1 MMRLWP
7 DTLVGRTIVVVLA
20 GVALSNLIALAIYAG
35 ERLDVLTSARGRFLA
50 ERIADV
56 ADALVAADPE
66 VRPAVVR
73 GFRTRGVRFS
83 WSPWAAVEVG
93 QEDWRTR
100 LIRKAL
106 GDTLNVPED
115 RFRLDFRA
123 LAPGEMGF
131 GRYRG
136 SDDDRQRSEETRRRP
151 PAEGGALTVL
161 AGSLQLDD
169 GTWLNFVTPF
179 ANPQAFW
186 TSRFFL
192 IIVTTTVIALAASVW
207 AVRRAARP
215 LGALAVAA
223 ERLGTDIAAPS
234 IAEKGPRE
242 VRIALRAF
250 NEMQGRLQRVV
261 HDRTQMLAAISH
273 DLRTP
278 ITRMKLR
285 AELVEDLEQRAKMIA
300 DLDEMEA
307 MVAAT
312 LSFARDDPA
321 REPLVRLDLAAL
333 LQSLCA
339 DRVACGAEV
348 RYEGPAR
355 LVFTGRVT
363 ALKRAFANLIDNA
376 VKYGG
381 RCRVTAVETAMEKGG
396 AVVVTVKDDGPGIP
410 ETERERVFEPFY
422 RMETSRSRA
431 TGGVG
436 LGLSVVRGAVR
447 AHGGDIVL
455 ANRPEGGLCATVTLP
470 GTRFQSAGT

>member
-1 MMRLWP
+1 MIRLWP

-35 ERLDVLTSARGRFLA
+35 ERLDVLTSVRGRFLA

-56 ADALVAADPE
+56 TDTLVAASPE
-66 VRPAVVR
+66 VRPAVLR

-83 WSPWAAVEVG
+83 WSPRPAVEVG
-93 QEDWRTR
+93 REDWRTR
-100 LIRKAL
+100 LIRRAL
-106 GDTLNVPED
+106 GDALNVSED
-115 RFRLDFRA
+115 RFRLDFRT
-123 LAPGEMGF
+123 LAPGEWEF
-131 GRYRG
+131 RRH
-136 SDDDRQRSEETRRRP
+136 RQRPREPGGQP
-151 PAEGGALTVL
+151 PAEGEVRMVL
-161 AGSLQLDD
+161 AGSLRLDD

-179 ANPQAFW
+179 ANLQPFW

-192 IIVTTTVIALAASVW
+192 IIVTTTIIALAASVW

-242 VRIALRAF
+242 VRLALHAF

-285 AELVEDLEQRAKMIA
+285 AELVDDLEQRAKMIA

-321 REPLVRLDLAAL
+321 REPLIRLDLAAL

-339 DRVACGAEV
+339 DAVACGAEV

-355 LVFTGRVT
+355 LVFAGRAT

-381 RCRVTAVETAMEKGG
+381 GCRVTVGETPTEKGG
-396 AVVVTVKDDGPGIP
+396 AVVVTVEDDGPGIP
-410 ETERERVFEPFY
+410 KTERERVFEPFY

-447 AHGGDIVL
+447 AHGGDIAL
-455 ANRPEGGLCATVTLP
+455 DNRPEGGLRATVTLP
-470 GTRFQSAGT
+470 ETKFSSAGK

>member
-1 MMRLWP
+1 MIRLWP

-20 GVALSNLIALAIYAG
+20 GVALSNLIALAIYTG
-35 ERLDVLTSARGRFLA
+35 ERLDALTSVRGRFLA

-56 ADALVAADPE
+56 AEALVAARPE
-66 VRPAVVR
+66 MRPAMLR

-83 WSPWAAVEVG
+83 WSPEAAAKVG
-93 QEDWRTR
+93 REDWRTR
-100 LIRKAL
+100 LIRRAL
-106 GDTLNVPED
+106 GDALNVSED
-115 RFRLDFRA
+115 RFRLGFRP
-123 LAPGEMGF
+123 LAPGERIF
-131 GRYRG
+131 RRHRQPPQQAGRP
-136 SDDDRQRSEETRRRP
+136 P
-151 PAEGGALTVL
+151 PAEGEARLVL

-169 GTWLNFVTPF
+169 GTWLNFVAPF
-179 ANPQAFW
+179 PNLQPFW

-207 AVRRAARP
+207 AVRRATRP

-223 ERLGTDIAAPS
+223 ERLGTDITAPS
-234 IAEKGPRE
+234 IAEEGPRE
-242 VRIALRAF
+242 VRLALHAF
-250 NEMQGRLQRVV
+250 NEMQGRLQRIV

-285 AELVEDLEQRAKMIA
+285 AELVEDLEQQAKMIA

-339 DRVACGAEV
+339 DAVACGAKV

-355 LVFTGRVT
+355 LVFTGRAT

-376 VKYGG
+376 VKYG
-381 RCRVTAVETAMEKGG
+381 RSCRVTAVETATEKGG
-396 AVVVTVKDDGPGIP
+396 VVVVTVEDNGPGIP

-422 RMETSRSRA
+422 RVETSRSRA

-447 AHGGDIVL
+447 AHGGDIAL

-470 GTRFQSAGT
+470 GTRLSGVGE

>member
-1 MMRLWP
+1 MIRLWP

-35 ERLDVLTSARGRFLA
+35 ERLDALTSVRGRFLA

-56 ADALVAADPE
+56 ADALVAASPE
-66 VRPAVVR
+66 VRPAVLR

-83 WSPWAAVEVG
+83 WSPRAAVEAG

-106 GDTLNVPED
+106 GEALNVPED
-115 RFRLDFRA
+115 RFRLDFRT
-123 LAPGEMGF
+123 LAPGEWGF
-131 GRYRG
+131 RH
-136 SDDDRQRSEETRRRP
+136 RQLPEETRRRRLS
-151 PAEGGALTVL
+151 EGDTRTVL

-179 ANPQAFW
+179 ANLQPFW

-192 IIVTTTVIALAASVW
+192 IIVTTTIIALAASVW

-223 ERLGTDIAAPS
+223 ERLGTDIAAPP

-242 VRIALRAF
+242 VRLALHAF

-339 DRVACGAEV
+339 DAVASGAEV

-355 LVFTGRVT
+355 LVFAGRAT

-381 RCRVTAVETAMEKGG
+381 GCRVTAVETATEKGG
-396 AVVVTVKDDGPGIP
+396 VVVVAVEDDGPGIP

-422 RMETSRSRA
+422 RVETSRSRA

-447 AHGGDIVL
+447 AHGGDIAL
-455 ANRPEGGLCATVTLP
+455 ANRSERGLCATVTLP
-470 GTRFQSAGT
+470 ESRFPGAGR